1 MKEKKNSFVLW
12 LTGLSNAGKTTIGD
26 RVYRIL
32 KEKGLAVIRLDGD
45 IIRKTTNKNLG
56 FSKGDR
62 NKNIEIVAS
71 IVKSFNDEDNIVI
84 ASFISPYREQR
95 GKIRRKTKKFI
106 EVYLSTPL
114 EICEKRDTE
123 GLYQKVRLGKIKN
136 FTGISHPYEPPLNP
150 EIELRT
156 DKESISQSVNRV
168 IRYLIKNGYL
178 K

>member
-1 MKEKKNSFVLW
+1 
-12 LTGLSNAGKTTIGD
+12 
-26 RVYRIL
+26 
-32 KEKGLAVIRLDGD
+32 
-45 IIRKTTNKNLG
+45 
-56 FSKGDR
+56 
-62 NKNIEIVAS
+62 
-71 IVKSFNDEDNIVI
+71 
-84 ASFISPYREQR
+84 
-95 GKIRRKTKKFI
+95 I